1 MKLTDGRGVDL
12 AIDTSGTEICVRQG
26 MEALVKGGTQVL
38 VGYSASGDMK
48 LPTSLICDK
57 EITIKSV
64 FRYEDLADF
73 HYRFNDICFFIYTS
87 VHYILNII

>member
-1 MKLTDGRGVDL
+1 MLKLTNGRGVDL
-12 AIDTSGTEICVRQG
+12 AIDTSGTEICVKQG

-38 VGYSASGDMK
+38 VGYSASGNMN

-64 FRYEDLADF
+64 FRYRHIYPLAIQAVAEE
-73 HYRFNDICFFIYTS
+73 R
-87 VHYILNII
+87 